1 MFYIVL
7 PAVTSRTHARF
18 MKTLNRLPALLLFS
32 SMVIAT
38 LAVVAAVAPAHASA
52 KQSEHFV
59 RPAEL
64 EPDIAFWRR
73 VYTEVTT
80 AGGLLHDPED
90 LSIVYEVLEFP
101 SDISPKARSKR
112 IDDAKKKYSH
122 ILDRLATG
130 AENLS
135 EEELRVEALWPKGTR
150 RSRFEQASEE
160 VRFQLG
166 QADRFREGLVRS
178 GAWHDHIADT
188 FDKMGLPRELAAL
201 PHVES
206 SFNTYAYSKVGAAG
220 MWQFMR
226 STGRRFLRIDAA
238 VDERLDPYRSTK
250 AAARFL
256 EQNYIILGS
265 WPLALTAYNH
275 GPGGMKRAQEQ
286 LGTSDITTIVR
297 KYNSRSFGFASRNFY
312 LAFLAALEI
321 DSNPE
326 KFFPGIRRNPPDS
339 SRVLLLPSSIP
350 ASRLA
355 ATLAMDGEELRR
367 LNPALLN
374 SVWKGARHVPRGY
387 EFRVPSHIDLTA
399 VMAKLSTG
407 APEPAEVALAGG
419 RHRVARG
426 ETLSQIASEYGVSMA
441 TLADLNDLG
450 RPYRLRV
457 GQVLAIPEKG
467 GRPAVVAQTPKE
479 TPPPAPA
486 AKPTSPTGVV
496 GSERYVVRR
505 GDTLGK
511 IAKRHGLTED
521 QLMEMN
527 NIRNRQFIYE
537 GQVLALAPSA
547 RAKPPVEAEVPVAT
561 IAAVSEP
568 PSEAEAVE
576 PESEREAE
584 EIGPALVPGTQAA
597 ASADP
602 SDYSVQD
609 KNTIIVQAAETL
621 GHYAE
626 WLDVRAS
633 QLRQLNRIS
642 YGTPV
647 VIGRKVKLTF
657 SKVTPD
663 QFEAR
668 RMEYHRALQE
678 AFFTQFRIQGTSQ
691 HVIKRGESVW
701 VLAQQRYNIPI
712 WLLRQYNPDLDLGS
726 LQPGARLVIPL
737 VEGTGASEPSA

>member
-1 MFYIVL
+1 MKTTSYRLGLLLLLTSFAMALAL
-7 PAVTSRTHARF
+7 PAR
-18 MKTLNRLPALLLFS
+18 
-32 SMVIAT
+32 
-38 LAVVAAVAPAHASA
+38 ASNH
-52 KQSEHFV
+52 SEHFV

-64 EPDIAFWRR
+64 EADIAFWRR
-73 VYTEVTT
+73 IYTEVTT
-80 AGGLLHDPED
+80 AGGLLHDPVD
-90 LSIVYEVLEFP
+90 LSVVYEKLQFP
-101 SDISPKARSKR
+101 SDIAPKTRTLR
-112 IDDAKKKYSH
+112 IEEAKKKYAR
-122 ILDRLATG
+122 ILDRLASG
-130 AENLS
+130 ADDLS
-135 EEELRVEALWPKGTR
+135 EEELRVQALWPKNTR

-178 GAWHDHIADT
+178 GAWYAHIADT
-188 FDKMGLPRELAAL
+188 FEKMGLPRELASL

-238 VDERLDPYRSTK
+238 VDERLDPYRSTE

-321 DSNPE
+321 DQNPE
-326 KFFPGIRRNPPDS
+326 KYFPGIRRNAADNS
-339 SRVLLLPSSIP
+339 VVLKLPQPIP

-355 ATLAMDGEELRR
+355 STLEMDREELRR

-374 SVWKGARHVPRGY
+374 SVWRGARHVPKGY
-387 EFRVPSHIDLTA
+387 EFRVPPHIDLST
-399 VMAKLSTG
+399 VMAKLNTAG
-407 APEPAEVALAGG
+407 AAEAVSVALAESQ
-419 RHRVARG
+419 HRVESG
-426 ETLSQIASEYGVSMA
+426 ETLSGIASQYGVSQQS
-441 TLADLNDLG
+441 LAELNDLN

-457 GQVLAIPEKG
+457 GQVLELPSRG
-467 GRPAVVAQTPKE
+467 TRPAATVAKAPKE
-479 TPPPAPA
+479 TPPPALPSA
-486 AKPTSPTGVV
+486 RPTPPTGVV
-496 GSERYVVRR
+496 GAESYVVRR

-511 IAKRHGLTED
+511 IAKKHGLTED

-527 NIRNRQFIYE
+527 SIRNRQFIYE
-537 GQVLALAPSA
+537 GQVLALVASA

-576 PESEREAE
+576 PVSEREAD
-584 EIGPALVPGTQAA
+584 EIGPALVPGTQTA

-602 SDYSVQD
+602 SDYSVKD
-609 KNTIIVQAAETL
+609 NMAIVQAAETL

-642 YGTPV
+642 MGTPV
-647 VIGRKVKLTF
+647 VIGRKVKLDF

-668 RMEYHRALQE
+668 RAEYHRALQE
-678 AFFTQFRIQGTSQ
+678 AFFTQFRIQGTSE
-691 HVIKRGESVW
+691 HRIKRGESVW

-726 LQPGARLVIPL
+726 LQPGARLVIPV
-737 VEGTGASEPSA
+737 VEATGATEPSA

>member
-1 MFYIVL
+1 
-7 PAVTSRTHARF
+7 
-18 MKTLNRLPALLLFS
+18 MKTTSYRLTLLLLLTSFA
-32 SMVIAT
+32 MA
-38 LAVVAAVAPAHASA
+38 LAMPARASA
-52 KQSEHFV
+52 SQREHFV

-73 VYTEVTT
+73 IYTEVTT

-90 LSIVYEVLEFP
+90 LSVVYEVLEFP
-101 SDISPKARSKR
+101 SDISPKTRTKR
-112 IDDAKKKYSH
+112 IEDAKKKYAR
-122 ILDRLATG
+122 ILERLASG
-130 AENLS
+130 AEDLS
-135 EEELRVEALWPKGTR
+135 KEEVRVQALWPKNTR

-178 GAWHDHIADT
+178 GAWREHIADT
-188 FDKMGLPRELAAL
+188 FEKMGLPRELASL

-226 STGRRFLRIDAA
+226 STGRRFLRIDAV
-238 VDERLDPYRSTK
+238 VDERLDPYRSTE

-321 DSNPE
+321 DHDPE
-326 KFFPGIRRNPPDS
+326 KYFPGLRRNAADS
-339 SRVLLLPSSIP
+339 SLVLKLPQPVP
-350 ASRLA
+350 ASRI
-355 ATLAMDGEELRR
+355 ATALDLDREELRR

-387 EFRVPSHIDLTA
+387 EFRVPSHIDLST
-399 VMAKLSTG
+399 VMAKLNASG
-407 APEPAEVALAGG
+407 AAETVEVAIAES
-419 RHRVARG
+419 RYRVERG
-426 ETLSQIASEYGVSMA
+426 DSLSLIASRYGVSQQQ
-441 TLADLNDLG
+441 LAELNDLN
-450 RPYRLRV
+450 RPYRLRI
-457 GQVLAIPEKG
+457 GQVLELPSKG
-467 GRPAVVAQTPKE
+467 TRPAATVAQTPKE
-479 TPPPAPA
+479 TPPAQPPAKATP
-486 AKPTSPTGVV
+486 PTGVV
-496 GSERYVVRR
+496 GAESYVVRR

-511 IAKRHGLTED
+511 IAKKHGLSED

-537 GQVLALAPSA
+537 GQVLALAASA

-561 IAAVSEP
+561 IAALSEP
-568 PSEAEAVE
+568 PGEAEAVE
-576 PESEREAE
+576 PVSEREAE
-584 EIGPALVPGTQAA
+584 EIGPALVPGTQTA

-609 KNTIIVQAAETL
+609 NNTVIVQAAETL

-642 YGTPV
+642 MGTPV
-647 VIGRKVKLTF
+647 VIGRKVKLAF

-668 RMEYHRALQE
+668 RLEYHRALQE
-678 AFFTQFRIQGTSQ
+678 AFFTQFRIQGTSD

-737 VEGTGASEPSA
+737 VEATGVSEPSA

>member
-1 MFYIVL
+1 
-7 PAVTSRTHARF
+7 
-18 MKTLNRLPALLLFS
+18 MKLLYRLPILLLLS
-32 SMVIAT
+32 S
-38 LAVVAAVAPAHASA
+38 LALFTAAIAPASASSS
-52 KQSEHFV
+52 QHFV

-64 EPDIAFWRR
+64 EADIAFWRR
-73 VYTEVTT
+73 IYTEVTT
-80 AGGLLHDPED
+80 EGGLLHDPEE
-90 LSIVYEVLEFP
+90 LSVVYEALKFP
-101 SDISPKARSKR
+101 SDIAPKARSAR
-112 IDDAKKKYSH
+112 IDEAKKKYSR
-122 ILDRLATG
+122 ILDRLASG
-130 AENLS
+130 AEDLNQ
-135 EEELRVEALWPKGTR
+135 EELRVQALWPKGTR
-150 RSRFEQASEE
+150 RSRYEQASEE

-188 FDKMGLPRELAAL
+188 FEKMGLPRELAAL

-226 STGRRFLRIDAA
+226 STGRRFLRIDAV
-238 VDERLDPYRSTK
+238 VDERLDPYRSTQ

-256 EQNYIILGS
+256 EQNYIVLGS

-321 DSNPE
+321 DQNPE
-326 KFFPGIRRNPPDS
+326 KFFPGIRRNAPDS
-339 SRVLLLPSSIP
+339 SRVLTMPQPVP

-355 ATLAMDGEELRR
+355 TVLDIDQEDLRR

-374 SVWKGARHVPRGY
+374 TVWKGARHVPRGY
-387 EFRVPSHIDLTA
+387 EFRVPSHIDLTT
-399 VMAKLSTG
+399 VMAKLSTA
-407 APEPAEVALAGG
+407 APEPADVVLAGTQ
-419 RHRVARG
+419 HRVQSG
-426 ETLSQIASEYGVSMA
+426 ETLSTIATRYGVSQA
-441 TLADLNDLG
+441 QLAEANDLA
-450 RPYRLRV
+450 RPYRLRA
-457 GQVLAIPEKG
+457 GQVLALPEKS
-467 GRPAVVAQTPKE
+467 GRPAAVVAQTPKE
-479 TPPPAPA
+479 VPPPPQV
-486 AKPTSPTGVV
+486 AKQPTPPTGVV
-496 GSERYVVRR
+496 GNERYVVRR

-511 IAKRHGLTED
+511 IAKSHGLTEE
-521 QLMEMN
+521 QLMELN

-537 GQVLALAPSA
+537 GQVLALAASA

-561 IAAVSEP
+561 VAAVVEP

-576 PESEREAE
+576 PVSEREAE

-597 ASADP
+597 SSADP
-602 SDYSVQD
+602 SDYSVKD
-609 KNTIIVQAAETL
+609 HNIIIVQAAETL

-642 YGTPV
+642 FATPV
-647 VIGRKVKLTF
+647 IVGRKVKLDF
-657 SKVTPD
+657 SKVSPD

-668 RMEYHRALQE
+668 RAEYHRALQE
-678 AFFTQFRIQGTSQ
+678 AFFTEFRIQGTSE

-737 VEGTGASEPSA
+737 VQATGVTEPSA

>member
-1 MFYIVL
+1 
-7 PAVTSRTHARF
+7 
-18 MKTLNRLPALLLFS
+18 MKTLQRLPLLLLLS
-32 SMVIAT
+32 S
-38 LAVVAAVAPAHASA
+38 LAFLTAALVAPARASA
-52 KQSEHFV
+52 SQSEHFV

-90 LSIVYEVLEFP
+90 LSVVYEVLKFP
-101 SDISPKARSKR
+101 SDIAPKLRTKR
-112 IDDAKKKYSH
+112 IDDAKKKYSR
-122 ILDRLATG
+122 ILDRLASG
-130 AENLS
+130 ADDLS
-135 EEELRVEALWPKGTR
+135 EEELRVQALWPKGTR
-150 RSRFEQASEE
+150 RARFEQAAEE

-188 FDKMGLPRELAAL
+188 FAKAGLPRELAAL

-226 STGRRFLRIDAA
+226 STGRRFLRIDA
-238 VDERLDPYRSTK
+238 VIDERLDPYRSSA

-256 EQNYIILGS
+256 EQNYIVLGS

-286 LGTSDITTIVR
+286 LGTSDIATIVR

-339 SRVLLLPSSIP
+339 SLVLKMPYPMP

-355 ATLAMDGEELRR
+355 TALDIDREELRR

-387 EFRVPSHIDLTA
+387 EFRVPSHIDVNA
-399 VMAKLSTG
+399 VVAKLGSG
-407 APEPAEVALAGG
+407 EAEPADVVLADSQ
-419 RHRVARG
+419 HRVEAG
-426 ETLSQIASEYGVSMA
+426 DTLSVIASRYGISQS
-441 TLADLNDLG
+441 TLADINNLD

-457 GQVLAIPEKG
+457 GQVLMLPEKG
-467 GRPAVVAQTPKE
+467 GKPAAVVAQTPKE
-479 TPPPAPA
+479 APPPMPA
-486 AKPTSPTGVV
+486 AKATPPTGVV
-496 GSERYVVRR
+496 GSSSERYIVRR

-511 IAKRHGLTED
+511 IAKQHGMTEE
-521 QLMEMN
+521 QLMELN
-527 NIRNRQFIYE
+527 NVRNRQFIYE
-537 GQVLALAPSA
+537 GQVLALAASA

-561 IAAVSEP
+561 VAAVSEP
-568 PSEAEAVE
+568 PAEAEAVA

-584 EIGPALVPGTQAA
+584 EIGPALVAGTQSA

-602 SDYSVQD
+602 ADYSVQD

-642 YGTPV
+642 FATPV
-647 VIGRKVKLTF
+647 VIGRKVKLEF

-668 RMEYHRALQE
+668 RAEY
-678 AFFTQFRIQGTSQ
+678 
-691 HVIKRGESVW
+691 
-701 VLAQQRYNIPI
+701 
-712 WLLRQYNPDLDLGS
+712 
-726 LQPGARLVIPL
+726 
-737 VEGTGASEPSA
+737 

>member
-1 MFYIVL
+1 
-7 PAVTSRTHARF
+7 
-18 MKTLNRLPALLLFS
+18 MKTLPRLLVLLLLS
-32 SMVIAT
+32 SVAIVTAVP
-38 LAVVAAVAPAHASA
+38 VVAAES
-52 KQSEHFV
+52 SHFV

-80 AGGLLHDPED
+80 EGGLLHDPED
-90 LSIVYEVLEFP
+90 LSIVYEAVTFP
-101 SDISPKARSKR
+101 SDIAPKQRSKR
-112 IDDAKKKYSH
+112 IDDAKKKYSR
-122 ILDRLATG
+122 ILDRLASG
-130 AENLS
+130 AEDLS
-135 EEELRVEALWPKGTR
+135 EEELRVQALWPKGTR

-178 GAWHDHIADT
+178 GAWRDHIADT
-188 FDKMGLPRELAAL
+188 FERMGLPRELAAL

-226 STGRRFLRIDAA
+226 STGRRFLRIDAV
-238 VDERLDPYRSTK
+238 VDERLDPYRSTE

-256 EQNYIILGS
+256 EQNYIVLGS

-275 GPGGMKRAQEQ
+275 GPGGMRRAKEQ
-286 LGTSDITTIVR
+286 LGTSDIATIVR

-312 LAFLAALEI
+312 VAFLAALEI

-326 KFFPGIRRNPPDS
+326 KFFAGLRRNPVDT
-339 SRVLLLPSSIP
+339 SRVLVMPGSIP
-350 ASRLA
+350 ASRIASAL
-355 ATLAMDGEELRR
+355 DIEREELRR
-367 LNPALLN
+367 LNPSLLN

-399 VMAKLSTG
+399 AVAKLNSSSESG
-407 APEPAEVALAGG
+407 EVQVAAESQ
-419 RHRVARG
+419 HRVGSG
-426 ETLSQIASEYGVSMA
+426 ETLSLIASRYGVSLSQ
-441 TLADLNDLG
+441 LAEVNGLD

-457 GQVLAIPEKG
+457 GQVLTVPERG
-467 GRPAVVAQTPKE
+467 GHPAVVAQTPKE
-479 TPPPAPA
+479 PPPVPTAA
-486 AKPTSPTGVV
+486 AKPTPPTGVV

-505 GDTLGK
+505 GDTLSK
-511 IAKRHGLTED
+511 IAKKHGLSEES
-521 QLMEMN
+521 LMELN

-537 GQVLALAPSA
+537 GQVLALAASA

-561 IAAVSEP
+561 VAAATEP

-602 SDYSVQD
+602 SDYTVKD
-609 KNTIIVQAAETL
+609 NVILVQAAETL

-642 YGTPV
+642 FATPV
-647 VIGRKVKLTF
+647 VIGRKLKLDF

-668 RMEYHRALQE
+668 RAEYHRALQE
-678 AFFTQFRIQGTSQ
+678 AFFTQFRINGTSD

-737 VEGTGASEPSA
+737 VQATAAAEPSV

>member
-1 MFYIVL
+1 
-7 PAVTSRTHARF
+7 
-18 MKTLNRLPALLLFS
+18 MKTTSYRLALLLLLTSF
-32 SMVIAT
+32 
-38 LAVVAAVAPAHASA
+38 AVALGLPARASA
-52 KQSEHFV
+52 SQSQHFV

-73 VYTEVTT
+73 IYTEVTT
-80 AGGLLHDPED
+80 EGGLLHDPED
-90 LSIVYEVLEFP
+90 LRVVYEVLEFP
-101 SDISPKARSKR
+101 SDIAPKTRSKR
-112 IDDAKKKYSH
+112 IEDAKKKYSR
-122 ILDRLATG
+122 ILDRLASG
-130 AENLS
+130 ADDLS
-135 EEELRVEALWPKGTR
+135 EEERRVQALWPKNTR

-178 GAWHDHIADT
+178 GAWHAHIADT
-188 FDKMGLPRELAAL
+188 FEKMGLPRELASL

-226 STGRRFLRIDAA
+226 STGRRFLRIDAT
-238 VDERLDPYRSTK
+238 VDERLDPYRSTE

-321 DSNPE
+321 DQNPE
-326 KFFPGIRRNPPDS
+326 KYFPGIRRNRADNS
-339 SRVLLLPSSIP
+339 LVLKLPQPVP
-350 ASRLA
+350 ASRI
-355 ATLAMDGEELRR
+355 ATTLDVDREELRR

-374 SVWKGARHVPRGY
+374 SVWKGARNVPRGY
-387 EFRVPSHIDLTA
+387 EFRVPSHIDLSA
-399 VMAKLSTG
+399 VMAKLNTAG
-407 APEPAEVALAGG
+407 AAEAVEVALAEAQ
-419 RHRVARG
+419 HRVESG
-426 ETLSQIASEYGVSMA
+426 ETLSFIATRYGVSQQQ
-441 TLADLNDLG
+441 LAELNDLNH
-450 RPYRLRV
+450 PYRLRV
-457 GQVLAIPEKG
+457 GQVLELPTKG
-467 GRPAVVAQTPKE
+467 TRPAATVAQTPKE
-479 TPPPAPA
+479 TPPPVLPT
-486 AKPTSPTGVV
+486 AKPTPPTGVV
-496 GSERYVVRR
+496 GRESYVVRR

-511 IAKRHGLTED
+511 IAKKHGLTED
-521 QLMEMN
+521 QLLELN

-537 GQVLALAPSA
+537 GQVLALAASA
-547 RAKPPVEAEVPVAT
+547 RAKPPVEAEVPVET

-568 PSEAEAVE
+568 PAEAEAVE
-576 PESEREAE
+576 PVSEREAE
-584 EIGPALVPGTQAA
+584 EIGPALVPGTQTAS
-597 ASADP
+597 SADP
-602 SDYSVQD
+602 SDYSVKD
-609 KNTIIVQAAETL
+609 SNTIIVQAAETL

-642 YGTPV
+642 MATPV
-647 VIGRKVKLTF
+647 VIGRKVKLDF

-668 RMEYHRALQE
+668 RTEYHRALQE
-678 AFFTQFRIQGTSQ
+678 AFFTQFRIQGTSD

-737 VEGTGASEPSA
+737 VEATGVSEPSA